1 MGGSVTVS
9 VRTTAKRASNDPEV
23 LNDKL
28 NAGWSVGSFVLV
40 PIVDRRLLSGVPSRR
55 SLAMMPD
62 HNGSLKIIL
71 RHVRRTWH
79 LASGWVKEKGQSAKE
94 TTALDRTTPRNVLLG
109 ACSKKQTKTLPG
121 FSPVFAK

>member
-1 MGGSVTVS
+1 MVSVTVSVTVSVKTSAKRGGSVTVS

-62 HNGSLKIIL
+62 HNGSLKIKG
-71 RHVRRTWH
+71 RRSTF
-79 LASGWVKEKGQSAKE
+79 
-94 TTALDRTTPRNVLLG
+94 ALGRARQNDTSKRIAWCVLKKADENTPGL
-109 ACSKKQTKTLPG
+109 
-121 FSPVFAK
+121 